1 MLVELLKNE
10 KHQLQEEMQKYKQMQ
25 RNLEVKALK
34 LDGSWWRMLATFYNG
49 DRFEMSPS

>member
-10 KHQLQEEMQKYKQMQ
+10 KHQLQEEMQKYKEMK

-34 LDGSWWRMLATFYNG
+34 LDGCWWRMWATVYVG
-49 DRFEMSPS
+49 DRFLKTS